1 MNRSR
6 LFAGFSIIAVLG
18 LASWLAVAAR
28 HPVARSTA
36 AQSSPRRS
44 IASGR
49 RRLSLNAEGIA
60 EANNFKPERTVAYL
74 NARAEKWRSEHG
86 CISCHSAQ
94 PYLLAQSALN
104 PGVPSATAIQ
114 YRQLIVDR
122 LRHGDA
128 APPWYDS
135 SAEKAAESRSIESV
149 MNASS
154 LVAFDAASRAASLT
168 PETRQA
174 LDRMMTLQEADGSW
188 LPLNFSLQP
197 WEARDS
203 RLWTTATAAIA
214 LGSAADQYSA
224 SPSTDPGAQKVRA
237 YLKSASLDSGLNL
250 HDRLMLL
257 WAEARLGSIL
267 GSSIK
272 QSYIDAVLETQ
283 TEQGGFDLD
292 RFGSWKKSGVS
303 AADKSDGYT
312 TGLAVLVLRQSGLR
326 ADHAKIRK
334 ATIWLL
340 QHQGE
345 SGDWPGTTLDSSI
358 ESDDEA
364 VFNNG
369 LVRDAG
375 AAYALMA
382 LDSVGSL

>member
-1 MNRSR
+1 MDLSR
-6 LFAGFSIIAVLG
+6 LVAGLSIFAVVG
-18 LASWLAVAAR
+18 LANWFAVASRHSEAR
-28 HPVARSTA
+28 RTA
-36 AQSSPRRS
+36 AHSSPRRS

-60 EANNFKPERTVAYL
+60 DASSFKPERTVAYL
-74 NARAEKWRSEHG
+74 DARAEKWRSEHG
-86 CISCHSAQ
+86 CVSCHSAQ

-104 PGVPSATAIQ
+104 PGAPSATAIQ

-122 LRHGDA
+122 LSQGDA
-128 APPWYDS
+128 ATPWYDS
-135 SAEKAAESRSIESV
+135 SSEKTAESRSIESV

-154 LVAFDAASRAASLT
+154 LVAFDASKRSPSLT

-188 LPLNFSLQP
+188 LPLNFSLPP
-197 WEARDS
+197 WEARES

-224 SPSTDPGAQKVRA
+224 SPATDPGAQKVRA
-237 YLKSASLDSGLNL
+237 YLKSASRDPGLNL

-267 GSSIK
+267 DSSIK
-272 QSYIDAVLETQ
+272 QSYIDAVLDTQ
-283 TEQGGFDLD
+283 ADQGGFDLD
-292 RFGSWKKSGVS
+292 RFGNWKKLGASV
-303 AADKSDGYT
+303 ADKSDGYA

-326 ADHAKIRK
+326 ADHPKIRK
-334 ATIWLL
+334 ATNWLL
-340 QHQGE
+340 LHQGE
-345 SGDWPGTTLDSSI
+345 TGDWPGTTLDSSI